1 MFSNVEEKKERFA
14 VLTVASSLTGEMC
27 VFRINREEEKKASLG
42 NAEYGLRMETDNFM
56 FLTQNQ
62 YLCVEEWQSRVME
75 VVPISRK

>member
-1 MFSNVEEKKERFA
+1 MFSNVEEKKERCA

-27 VFRINREEEKKASLG
+27 VFRINREEKKASLG
-42 NAEYGLRMETDNFM
+42 NAEYGLSTETDNFV